1 MGNSL
6 SAQYEI
12 KEPLPFFY
20 YVHLIDSEPLA
31 GGING
36 VWRVQQATKRANSQ
50 PCAIFVFDKKQ
61 AARFNPLARPDGL
74 VRDIEQLSRSLKT
87 EVQVITRMRHPS
99 ILQIVVPKPLI
110 GVCFVQFDM
119 CHL

>member
-1 MGNSL
+1 MRSTK
-6 SAQYEI
+6 SRDRCHYS
-12 KEPLPFFY
+12 Y

-50 PCAIFVFDKKQ
+50 PCAVFVFDKKQ

-99 ILQIVVPKPLI
+99 ILQIVEALTESP
-110 GVCFVQFDM
+110 GVLAFASEPY
-119 CHL
+119 